1 MLYTSACFSII
12 AEGILNCSVSL
23 NLAQTYL
30 ELSSLIG
37 TVVYLTGW
45 AKDDNGDGNGTHP
58 PDTVY
63 FTFLKRQTELFL
75 VMACSLIIS
84 HNL

>member
-45 AKDDNGDGNGTHP
+45 AKDEKEDHSSKHWQVDQRSQGPEVD
-58 PDTVY
+58 DIW
-63 FTFLKRQTELFL
+63 
-75 VMACSLIIS
+75 AS
-84 HNL
+84 